1 MGTTYNVRVWKI
13 EQYKGVR
20 GTTHTVRW
28 AVDGHRKRSPH
39 PTFALADAFR
49 SDLVK
54 AMRKGE
60 PFDIETG
67 LPVSM
72 LKKAAQMSW
81 YDFAV
86 RFADMKWPRASAN
99 HRKNIAKALTTVTI
113 ALFRADTSAFGRV
126 NVRTALREWAFN
138 RDRRENA
145 PANVTAILK
154 WAQRN
159 SHAMSAWNDAATVRQ
174 VLTAL
179 ETKLDGKAV
188 AASSVRRN
196 RAILHN
202 ALQYAIE
209 LGILDANP
217 IDAVKVASIK
227 TARAIDKR
235 CVLNRTQAAAL
246 LDWVKNRPR
255 GGVRL
260 HAFFAALYYAGL
272 RPEEA
277 VALRV
282 QDLTLP
288 ESGWGEILAHKAAP
302 EVGKQWTDSGK
313 PHDERHLKGRA
324 EGETRPV
331 PAHPALVRILREYIA
346 NPNPKQG
353 AQPLRQSDLL
363 FGGERGGELA
373 GVVFRRAWERARIM
387 VLTPEEAASPLG
399 KRVYDLRHT
408 CLTTWLNSG
417 VPAAQVAAWAGNSV
431 PVLLSIY
438 VNCISGNGDDLKKRI
453 QDALPDE

>member
-1 MGTTYNVRVWKI
+1 M
-13 EQYKGVR
+13 KG
-20 GTTHTVRW
+20 HW
-28 AVDGHRKRSPH
+28 
-39 PTFALADAFR
+39 
-49 SDLVK
+49 VK

-60 PFDIETG
+60 PFDLESG

-72 LKKAAQMSW
+72 LKKAAHTSW

-86 RFADMKWPRASAN
+86 RFADVKWPRASAN
-99 HRKNIAKALTTVTI
+99 HRKNIAKALTTVTV
-113 ALFRADTSAFGRV
+113 ALFRAEAGGFDTV
-126 NVRTALREWAFN
+126 DVRTALREWALN
-138 RDRRENA
+138 RERRGNA
-145 PANVTAILK
+145 PADVTAILR

-159 SHAMSAWNDAATVRQ
+159 THSMRVWTDTATVRR
-174 VLTAL
+174 AL
-179 ETKLDGKAV
+179 AAIETKLDGKA
-188 AASSVRRN
+188 AAPSSIRRN

-202 ALQYAIE
+202 ALEYAVE
-209 LGILDANP
+209 LSILETNP
-217 IDAVKVASIK
+217 IGTVKVASVK

-235 CVLNRTQAAAL
+235 SVLNPAQARAL
-246 LDWVKNRPR
+246 LDSVRKRPR
-255 GGVRL
+255 GGARL
-260 HAFFAALYYAGL
+260 HAFFAVLYYAGL

-282 QDLTLP
+282 HDLTLP
-288 ESGWGEILAHKAAP
+288 ETGWGEILAHRAAP
-302 EVGKQWTDSGK
+302 EAGSQWTDSGK

-324 EGETRPV
+324 AGETRPV

-346 NPNPKQG
+346 DPNPKQD
-353 AQPLRQSDLL
+353 AAPLKPRDLL
-363 FGGERGGELA
+363 FSGERGGLLA
-373 GVVFRRAWERARIM
+373 GVVFRRAWEKARSNA
-387 VLTPEEAASPLG
+387 LTADEAASPLG

-453 QDALPDE
+453 QDALPDA